1 VRVFRNPEPQKFLP
15 LILLMNE
22 DEPFAFEKGRQ
33 STLSSKCIQRD
44 LDGEVLFKTPETKL
58 LVIANEVMA
67 PHGGGIALH

>member
-1 VRVFRNPEPQKFLP
+1 MR
-15 LILLMNE
+15 

-44 LDGEVLFKTPETKL
+44 LDGEVLLNTRNQV
-58 LVIANEVMA
+58 LVIANEVWQ